1 MSDETSTSQEQSRQD
16 PAGRSGHEATAAGGG
31 RLRNFGLAFIAASA
45 VLVILAFILENSMAA

>member
-1 MSDETSTSQEQSRQD
+1 MSDDTSRSHDTSTQESTRDSSRGT
-16 PAGRSGHEATAAGGG
+16 PAAGSG

>member
-1 MSDETSTSQEQSRQD
+1 MSDDTSTSQDSSTQD
-16 PAGRSGHEATAAGGG
+16 PAGPSGSEDTAAGGG